1 MAVISSFCVLKR
13 PCNGEF
19 MPGHPNNLPKHEPL
33 AQLRYRESEEKMKA
47 IRLHAKGGPE
57 QLVYEDAPKPQLRPG
72 DALVRVH
79 ACAITHTE
87 LTWTPTYTTQDGH
100 DRTPTIPGHELAGVV
115 EAVTPDVT
123 EVNPGDAIYGLA
135 DFYRDGAAA
144 DYIAIHAADLAPKPP
159 SLNFVQAGAVPL
171 AALTAWQA
179 LFDHSALASGQ
190 SVLIH
195 GATGGVGS
203 FAVQLAHQRGIHV
216 IGTAKTENLDMLRQ
230 LGADEV
236 IDYTGTRFE
245 DRVHDVDAVL
255 DTVGGETLK
264 RSFTVLRRGGIL
276 VSVVD
281 EPPRDL
287 AGKLGVRAMY
297 FIVEPSRGELIE
309 IGRLIEADD
318 LRPIIDAVFP
328 LEQAREAFEHGAAG
342 HSRGKI
348 VLQID
353 KEPAADKDTTLRDT
367 GRRVA

>member
-1 MAVISSFCVLKR
+1 
-13 PCNGEF
+13 
-19 MPGHPNNLPKHEPL
+19 
-33 AQLRYRESEEKMKA
+33 MKA

-57 QLVYEDAPKPQLRPG
+57 QLVYEGAPKPQLRPG
-72 DALVRVH
+72 DALVRVQ

-87 LTWTPTYTTQDGH
+87 LTWTPTYITQDGH
-100 DRTPTIPGHELAGVV
+100 DRTPTIPGHELAGIV
-115 EAVTPDVT
+115 ETVAADVT
-123 EVNPGDAIYGLA
+123 DVKPGDAIYGLA

-159 SLNFVQAGAVPL
+159 SLNFVQAAAVPL

-179 LFDHSALASGQ
+179 LFDHSALAPGQ
-190 SVLIH
+190 RVLIH

-216 IGTAKTENLDMLRQ
+216 IGTARTDNLDMLSQ
-230 LGADEV
+230 LGADEL
-236 IDYTGTRFE
+236 IDYTATRFE
-245 DRVHDVDAVL
+245 DKVHDVDAVF
-255 DTVGGETLK
+255 DIVGGETLK
-264 RSFTVLRRGGIL
+264 RSFAVLRRGGIL

-281 EPPRDL
+281 EPPADL
-287 AGKLGVRAMY
+287 AAKFGVRALY

-309 IGRLIEADD
+309 LGRLIEAGD
-318 LRPIIDAVFP
+318 LRPIIEAVFP
-328 LEQAREAFEHGAAG
+328 LEKAREAFEHGTGG

-353 KEPAADKDTTLRDT
+353 KEPGAEKDTALRDT